1 MTHLAMDCS
10 VRELCDAVVG
20 GVGYGPAFGVCDAG
34 GTAWSECLCVVSPFR
49 DQSQDGLQV
58 AEPCQIGP
66 DGSVGPF
73 AAATVESAA
82 HAEGDGGFGS
92 GGAIGPS
99 VLGWTQD
106 RSPAGRSGRDGC
118 TGAIDGDGDPAAPWR
133 RLGAGRDAC
142 HLPALRALCGRTSSG
157 RWTSKAILPWP
168 RAAAIR

>member
-34 GTAWSECLCVVSPFR
+34 GTAWSECFCVVSPFR

-133 RLGAGRDAC
+133 RLGASWDAC
-142 HLPALRALCGRTSSG
+142 RLPALRAPAAERAG

>member
-133 RLGAGRDAC
+133 RLGAGRGR
-142 HLPALRALCGRTSSG
+142 LPPSSASSARGRTSSG